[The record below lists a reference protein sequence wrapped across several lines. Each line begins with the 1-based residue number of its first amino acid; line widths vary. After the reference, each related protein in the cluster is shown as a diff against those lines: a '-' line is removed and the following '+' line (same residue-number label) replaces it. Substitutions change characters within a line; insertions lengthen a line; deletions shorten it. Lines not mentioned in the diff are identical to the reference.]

1 VRRTVILLVLL
12 VLAALP
18 SSAFADAPGNVT
30 QAGAA
35 TLVPA
40 FAPTS
45 FPVTI
50 PPVGPGG
57 WTDAISPDDATAP
70 RPTCLGALG
79 QLPVT
84 RHTMWYRIT
93 LAEAGVLTIKLTT
106 GSFQKYQ
113 PVVTILNAKSLTE
126 FACGLGG
133 SDQLT
138 DTSASASTYAPRG
151 DYLIRIAA
159 VGSSD
164 PAGSPSDAPTLSL
177 TESVQ
182 DVAAPAIHVSVS
194 GTPRIVGPGV
204 PYTFDAT
211 ASEDFGS
218 GVNKSTATWLFY
230 ENDQP
235 FEVDAKTLK
244 NPLIVKHKWTTAGLH
259 KVTLTLSDESR
270 NTNTYSFYVLV
281 HNFVAP
287 TVGLLVLVPS
297 PGARRLRVVLTHNVP
312 IRVRLVVLQGCRV
325 LRVIPSKLI
334 NGSNAKT
341 KLTIALTKRVGKVG
355 FVAVSGVAGDLG
367 QYPNRVP
374 LLTCS
379 VDPVHGGGVCG

>member
-12 VLAALP
+12 ASAVLP
-18 SSAFADAPGNVT
+18 GSAFADAPGNDT
-30 QAGAA
+30 QGGATA
-35 TLVPA
+35 LVPA

-45 FPVTI
+45 ISVTI

-57 WTDAISPDDATAP
+57 WTDAISADDATAA
-70 RPTCLGALG
+70 RPTCLGVLG

-113 PVVTILNAKSLTE
+113 PVVTILNATNLTE
-126 FACGLGG
+126 LACGLGG

-138 DTSASASTYAPRG
+138 DTSASASTYAPKG
-151 DYLIRIAA
+151 NYLIRIAA
-159 VGSSD
+159 VGSSE

-182 DVAAPAIHVSVS
+182 DVAPPAIQGSVS
-194 GTPRIVGPGV
+194 GKTRIVGPGE

-211 ASEDFGS
+211 ASEDGGS
-218 GVNKSTATWLFY
+218 GVDKSSAKWVFY
-230 ENDQP
+230 EGGQP
-235 FEVDAKTLK
+235 FEVDAKDLK
-244 NPLIVKHKWTTAGLH
+244 NPLLVHHKWTTAGVH
-259 KVTLTLSDESR
+259 QVTLQLSDKSGNR
-270 NTNTYSFYVLV
+270 NTYTFHVLV

-287 TVGLLVLVPS
+287 TVGLTVIVPS
-297 PGARRLRVVLTHNVP
+297 PGDRRLRVVLTHNVS
-312 IRVRLVVLQGCRV
+312 IRVRLVVLQGGRV

>member
-1 VRRTVILLVLL
+1 
-12 VLAALP
+12 
-18 SSAFADAPGNVT
+18 
-30 QAGAA
+30 
-35 TLVPA
+35 
-40 FAPTS
+40 
-45 FPVTI
+45 
-50 PPVGPGG
+50 
-57 WTDAISPDDATAP
+57 
-70 RPTCLGALG
+70 
-79 QLPVT
+79 
-84 RHTMWYRIT
+84 MWYRIT

-235 FEVDAKTLK
+235 FEVDAKTLP
-244 NPLIVKHKWTTAGLH
+244 NPLIVKHKWTTAGVH
-259 KVTLTLSDESR
+259 QVTLQLADKSG

-281 HNFVAP
+281 HNFVPP

-297 PGARRLRVVLTHNVP
+297 PGSRRLRVVLTHNVP
-312 IRVRLVVLQGCRV
+312 IRVRLVVLQGGRV